1 MNQIEMERL
10 EARRLSAGNVVG
22 VLLEQHA
29 QIRELCETVGKS
41 TGSVRQA
48 AFDELRALLAVHE
61 AGEQEVLRPVSRQVL
76 GEKVPAAHSEEE
88 REIERLLV
96 ELELLDPA
104 GDRFAQR
111 FARFAGVLA
120 EHVVSEED
128 EEFPAV
134 RAGRPDADLDE
145 MGVRLLAGR
154 LELAEW
160 PVGTFAVLLD
170 RARTVYRV

>member
-10 EARRLSAGNVVG
+10 EARRLPAGNVIG

-48 AFDELRALLAVHE
+48 AFDELRALLAAHE

-76 GEKVPAAHSEEE
+76 GEQVCAAHDEEE
-88 REIERLLV
+88 REMGRLLV
-96 ELELLDPA
+96 ELELLDPE
-104 GDRFAQR
+104 GTRFAER

-120 EHVVSEED
+120 AHVVSEED

-134 RAGRPDADLDE
+134 RAGRPAADLEE

-154 LELAEW
+154 LELIEW
-160 PVGTFAVLLD
+160 SIGTYTALLD
-170 RARTVYRV
+170 RAHTVYRG